1 MTARKMAYLASG
13 GRSTEPSAVAAYE
26 EFRKA
31 SRFHEAAGYVA
42 DELGL
47 FYWEHRVGAWM
58 PPIMHESDIAVE
70 THVVLNAR
78 VVLDRM
84 NSLSVQDKK
93 SSALFREVILR
104 RWPELAEI
112 PVNGKLIS
120 ASS

>member
-1 MTARKMAYLASG
+1 
-13 GRSTEPSAVAAYE
+13 
-26 EFRKA
+26 
-31 SRFHEAAGYVA
+31 
-42 DELGL
+42 
-47 FYWEHRVGAWM
+47 M